1 MNGIQTRQK
10 NATHLLRMLLVPP
23 QNLIQWGNPFEMP
36 RYTEVKLRWQ
46 GCVKL
51 GHHTMSLVHML
62 EMCRE
67 CFWEITEMQNEKEPQ
82 HYLCAAFNCHL
93 GGGIYGI
100 YPFSITTK

>member
-10 NATHLLRMLLVPP
+10 NATHLQRMLLVPP

-62 EMCRE
+62 EMG
-67 CFWEITEMQNEKEPQ
+67 FV
-82 HYLCAAFNCHL
+82 HFNFYQVGLYMLGKWICESHNGILSLSYQPYCYHL
-93 GGGIYGI
+93 PWY
-100 YPFSITTK
+100 T